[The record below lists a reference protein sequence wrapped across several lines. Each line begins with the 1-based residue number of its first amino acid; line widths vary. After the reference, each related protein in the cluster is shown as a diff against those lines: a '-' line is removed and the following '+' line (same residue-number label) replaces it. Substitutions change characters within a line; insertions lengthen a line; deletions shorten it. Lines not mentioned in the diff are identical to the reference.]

1 MEGNTDGYALGRG
14 GIAFPVFCPESYAWH
29 LTGKCPSELVRECIG
44 LTEKLRS
51 PERCIAVN
59 ARPYSGLHTASEEK
73 LGLASI

>member
-1 MEGNTDGYALGRG
+1 MEGNRDGCALGRG
-14 GIAFPVFCPESYAWH
+14 GIAFPVFCPENAWH
-29 LTGKCPSELVRECIG
+29 LTSKCPSELVRECIG